1 MKIFFEEY
9 GYDQDLVTKYIP
21 GFYTSPPRKGEVKIP
36 YVGYYFNTDPEVMDS
51 VFILPKVFLNS
62 EGLAFGKFKPEE
74 IFDASKENSKL
85 RESNYYSEI
94 FHLSVWIYRSIAHY
108 IERHP
113 DEDISERD
121 KLQDVISVN
130 GDSSQTYLD
139 TILQLIKFNN
149 EHRNLFTYIS
159 KINSR
164 GNNRVHWGKTIS
176 HVTPFM
182 QEDEPVYLKF
192 MNKNKTMNVDE
203 ELIVLFYSVLD
214 YLREKYNF
222 KIVKNLNYET
232 DIRYVERLIKT
243 GRGTRVMR
251 AMRKKYFT
259 DELVA
264 LWKLLNVFFQKAES
278 VSARKYHDETLLI
291 KNYNLVFEDM
301 IDELI
306 SDETREIYPDLKE
319 QDDGKIVDHIYRYGS
334 LIGDDFL
341 YYIGDSKY
349 YKEGNEPGKNS
360 IYKQFTYAK
369 NVIQYNMDIFNNAKG
384 REKKD
389 RRKGDIRYRDELT
402 EGYNIT
408 PNFFIRGKVNHD
420 NLNYTDD
427 ELKKEGEDG
436 FIDSFH
442 YKNRLFDRDT
452 LLLQK
457 YSINFLYV
465 LSSYA
470 SKHNDDNYKEEVRQ
484 KFRQDLISE
493 LKVRYKFLLLQ
504 SKGGNL
510 SEVINKHFRLLNGR
524 IYKSFNDD
532 RIVMFAY
539 ERKKRGLLKLL
550 NELSGDFN
558 FYEYQFSDEPNVLVQ
573 IHNSKKI
580 IVNPVKKE
588 SEKKQGHQLRL
599 DFGDNSNLE
608 FEHADE
614 PEVLAKL
621 YETPFEEDGLAM
633 EVAETPSR
641 DISEELAD
649 LLDAKG
655 ANFVRLLKQIAS
667 HGEFRPVENEKCI
680 FCTGGER
687 SEDFPNLLDAAR
699 KAVGLGYKVY
709 ILPNPK
715 GIRTADFIFERKGVI
730 GLYDLK
736 TIQGKASVSNRLNE
750 SIGQT
755 NRVLLNIKTDYNG
768 RLLASDI
775 KSFFE
780 KSRDAIEVLVFKG
793 NKTISIKRGLVQNP
807 AFNRLFRKL
816 YEK

>member
-21 GFYTSPPRKGEVKIP
+21 GFYTTPPRKGEVKIP
-36 YVGYYFNTDPEVMDS
+36 YVGYYFNTDTEVMDS

-74 IFDASKENSKL
+74 IYDATAEDSKL

-94 FHLSVWIYRSIAHY
+94 FHLSVWIYRSIEHY

-176 HVTPFM
+176 HFTPFM

-232 DIRYVERLIKT
+232 DIRYVERLIKA

-278 VSARKYHDETLLI
+278 VSAKKYHDETLLI

-389 RRKGDIRYRDELT
+389 RRKGNIRYRDELT

-408 PNFFIRGKVNHD
+408 PNFFIRGKVNHE
-420 NLNYTDD
+420 NLNYAED

-484 KFRQDLISE
+484 KFKQDLISE

-580 IVNPVKKE
+580 VVNPIKKDI
-588 SEKKQGHQLRL
+588 EKKKVHQLKF
-599 DFGDNSNLE
+599 DFSDSSNLE
-608 FEHADE
+608 FEHTDK
-614 PEVLAKL
+614 PEVLAKI

-633 EVAETPSR
+633 VVAESPSR

-649 LLDAKG
+649 LHDAKG

-667 HGEFRPVENEKCI
+667 HGEFRPVENETNI
-680 FCTGGER
+680 FYTGGER
-687 SEDFPNLLDAAR
+687 GEDFPNLLDAAR

-715 GIRTADFIFERKGVI
+715 GIRTADFIFERKGV
-730 GLYDLK
+730 YKMFDLK
-736 TIQGKASVSNRLNE
+736 TITGRSSVDNRLME

-755 NRVLLNIKTDYNG
+755 NRVLLHLTVEYNPSSLARSIKRYLEYNVN
-768 RLLASDI
+768 AC
-775 KSFFE
+775 
-780 KSRDAIEVLVFKG
+780 EVLVFKG
-793 NKTISIKRGLVQNP
+793 KKQISITRRSLDDKHFFQTFIR
-807 AFNRLFRKL
+807 RYSK
-816 YEK
+816 

>member
-9 GYDQDLVTKYIP
+9 AYDQNLVTKYIP
-21 GFYTSPPRKGEVKIP
+21 GFYTTPPRKGEVKIP

-74 IFDASKENSKL
+74 IYDAAAENSKL

-176 HVTPFM
+176 HITPFM

-222 KIVKNLNYET
+222 KIVRNLNYET
-232 DIRYVERLIKT
+232 DIRYVERLVKS

-369 NVIQYNMDIFNNAKG
+369 NVIQYNLDIFNNAKS

-389 RRKGDIRYRDELT
+389 YRKGEVRYRDELT

-408 PNFFIRGKVNHD
+408 PNFFIRGKVNHN

-427 ELKKEGEDG
+427 ELKKETEDG
-436 FIDSFH
+436 FIDSYHF
-442 YKNRLFDRDT
+442 KNRLFDRDT

-484 KFRQDLISE
+484 KFKQDLISE

-510 SEVINKHFRLLNGR
+510 SEVINKHFKLLNGR
-524 IYKSFNDD
+524 IYKSFNVD
-532 RIVMFAY
+532 RTVMFAY
-539 ERKKRGLLKLL
+539 ERKKKGLLKLL
-550 NELSGDFN
+550 TELSEDFN

-580 IVNPVKKE
+580 VVNPIKKD
-588 SEKKQGHQLRL
+588 SEKKIVHQLKL
-599 DFGDNSNLE
+599 DFGDSSKTE
-608 FEHADE
+608 FEHVDE
-614 PEVLAKL
+614 PEVLAKI
-621 YETPFEEDGLAM
+621 YEMPFEEDGLAM
-633 EVAETPSR
+633 MVAETPSR
-641 DISEELAD
+641 DLDVLLAELHH
-649 LLDAKG
+649 AKG
-655 ANFVRLLKQIAS
+655 AYFVELLKEIIS
-667 HGEFRPVENEKCI
+667 HREFMPVENENNI
-680 FCTGGER
+680 FFTGGDR
-687 SEDFPNLLDAAR
+687 DKDFPNLLNAAR
-699 KAVGLGYKVY
+699 KAVVQGYKVF
-709 ILPNPK
+709 ILPNPQ
-715 GIRTADFIFERKGVI
+715 GIRTADFVFVRKGVI

-736 TIQGKASVSNRLNE
+736 TIQGKTSVSNRLNE

-755 NRVLLNIKTDYNG
+755 NRVLLNMATDYNA

-775 KSFFE
+775 KNFFE

-793 NKTISIKRGLVQNP
+793 NKTISIKRGLVQNQ

>member
-9 GYDQDLVTKYIP
+9 AYNQDLVTKYIP
-21 GFYTSPPRKGEVKIP
+21 GFYITPPRNGKVKIP

-51 VFILPKVFLNS
+51 VFILPKVFINKD
-62 EGLAFGKFKPEE
+62 EKAFGEFEPEE
-74 IFDASKENSKL
+74 ILDAAAENSKL

-108 IERHP
+108 IERHS

-176 HVTPFM
+176 RIKPFM
-182 QEDEPVYLKF
+182 QDEAPVYLKF

-222 KIVKNLNYET
+222 KIVRNLNYET
-232 DIRYVERLIKT
+232 DIRYVERLVKSK
-243 GRGTRVMR
+243 RGTRVMR

-278 VSARKYHDETLLI
+278 VSAKKYHDETLLI

-334 LIGDDFL
+334 LIGDDYL

-369 NVIQYNMDIFNNAKG
+369 NVIQYNLDIFNNAKG

-389 RRKGDIRYRDELT
+389 HRKGDVRYRDELT

-408 PNFFIRGKVNHD
+408 PNFFIRGKVNHK
-420 NLNYTDD
+420 NLNYTND
-427 ELKKEGEDG
+427 ELKKEEGEEG
-436 FIDSFH
+436 FIDSYHF
-442 YKNRLFDRDT
+442 KNRLFDRDT

-470 SKHNDDNYKEEVRQ
+470 SKHNDDNYKEEVRK
-484 KFRQDLISE
+484 KFKKDLIGE
-493 LKVRYKFLLLQ
+493 LKLRYKFLLLQ
-504 SKGGNL
+504 SKGGKDL
-510 SEVINKHFRLLNGR
+510 SVVINNHFRELNGR
-524 IYKSFNDD
+524 IYKSFNVD

-550 NELSGDFN
+550 NELSEDFN
-558 FYEYQFSDEPNVLVQ
+558 FYEYKFSDEPDVLVQ

-580 IVNPVKKE
+580 VVNPIKKE
-588 SEKKQGHQLRL
+588 SDKKKTNQLKI
-599 DFGDNSNLE
+599 DFDDRTNEEFLTDNPRE
-608 FEHADE
+608 IAEI
-614 PEVLAKL
+614 
-621 YETPFEEDGLAM
+621 YEIPFEEGGFKM
-633 EVAETPSR
+633 SVAEPL
-641 DISEELAD
+641 EEPEGD
-649 LLDAKG
+649 
-655 ANFVRLLKQIAS
+655 
-667 HGEFRPVENEKCI
+667 
-680 FCTGGER
+680 
-687 SEDFPNLLDAAR
+687 
-699 KAVGLGYKVY
+699 
-709 ILPNPK
+709 
-715 GIRTADFIFERKGVI
+715 
-730 GLYDLK
+730 
-736 TIQGKASVSNRLNE
+736 
-750 SIGQT
+750 
-755 NRVLLNIKTDYNG
+755 
-768 RLLASDI
+768 
-775 KSFFE
+775 
-780 KSRDAIEVLVFKG
+780 
-793 NKTISIKRGLVQNP
+793 
-807 AFNRLFRKL
+807 
-816 YEK
+816 

>member
-9 GYDQDLVTKYIP
+9 AYSQDLVTKYIP
-21 GFYTSPPRKGEVKIP
+21 GFYTTPPRNGKVKIP
-36 YVGYYFNTDPEVMDS
+36 YVGYYFNTDPDVMDS
-51 VFILPKVFLNS
+51 VFILPKVFINRD
-62 EGLAFGKFKPEE
+62 EKAFGEFEPEE
-74 IFDASKENSKL
+74 ILDAAAENSKL

-108 IERHP
+108 IERHS

-164 GNNRVHWGKTIS
+164 GNNRVHWGKTIARIK
-176 HVTPFM
+176 PFM
-182 QEDEPVYLKF
+182 QDDVPVYLKF

-222 KIVKNLNYET
+222 KIVRNLNYET
-232 DIRYVERLIKT
+232 DIRYVERLVKSK
-243 GRGTRVMR
+243 RGTRVMR

-278 VSARKYHDETLLI
+278 VSANKYHDETLLI

-334 LIGDDFL
+334 LIGDDYL

-389 RRKGDIRYRDELT
+389 HRAGKVRYRDELT

-408 PNFFIRGKVNHD
+408 PNFFIRGKVNHK
-420 NLNYTDD
+420 NLNYTND
-427 ELKKEGEDG
+427 ELKKEEGEEG
-436 FIDSFH
+436 FIDSYH

-470 SKHNDDNYKEEVRQ
+470 SKHNDDNYKEDIKK
-484 KFRQDLISE
+484 KFKNDLIGE
-493 LKVRYKFLLLQ
+493 LKLRYKFLLLQ
-504 SKGGNL
+504 SKGGKDL
-510 SEVINKHFRLLNGR
+510 SAVINNHFRALNGR

-550 NELSGDFN
+550 NDLSEDFN
-558 FYEYQFSDEPNVLVQ
+558 FYEYKFSDEPDVLVQ

-580 IVNPVKKE
+580 VVNPIKKV
-588 SEKKQGHQLRL
+588 SEKKKNYQLRFKFNDRCNE
-599 DFGDNSNLE
+599 DFPIDNPIE
-608 FEHADE
+608 IAEI
-614 PEVLAKL
+614 
-621 YETPFEEDGLAM
+621 YELPYEEDGFKM
-633 EVAETPSR
+633 SVAEPL
-641 DISEELAD
+641 ELPEAD
-649 LLDAKG
+649 K
-655 ANFVRLLKQIAS
+655 
-667 HGEFRPVENEKCI
+667 
-680 FCTGGER
+680 
-687 SEDFPNLLDAAR
+687 
-699 KAVGLGYKVY
+699 
-709 ILPNPK
+709 
-715 GIRTADFIFERKGVI
+715 
-730 GLYDLK
+730 
-736 TIQGKASVSNRLNE
+736 
-750 SIGQT
+750 
-755 NRVLLNIKTDYNG
+755 
-768 RLLASDI
+768 
-775 KSFFE
+775 
-780 KSRDAIEVLVFKG
+780 
-793 NKTISIKRGLVQNP
+793 
-807 AFNRLFRKL
+807 
-816 YEK
+816 

>member
-9 GYDQDLVTKYIP
+9 AYDQNLVTKYIP
-21 GFYTSPPRKGEVKIP
+21 GFYTTPPRKGEVKIP

-74 IFDASKENSKL
+74 IFDASKEDSKL

-108 IERHP
+108 IERHS

-139 TILQLIKFNN
+139 TILQLIKFNH

-164 GNNRVHWGKTIS
+164 GNNRIHWGKTIS
-176 HVTPFM
+176 HITPFM
-182 QEDEPVYLKF
+182 QEDEPVYLTF

-222 KIVKNLNYET
+222 KIVRDLNYET
-232 DIRYVERLIKT
+232 NIRYVERLVKS

-369 NVIQYNMDIFNNAKG
+369 NVIQYNLDIFNNAKG

-389 RRKGDIRYRDELT
+389 HRRGEVRYRDELT

-408 PNFFIRGKVNHD
+408 PNFFIRGKVNHN

-427 ELKKEGEDG
+427 ELKKESEDG
-436 FIDSFH
+436 FIDSYHF
-442 YKNRLFDRDT
+442 KNRLFDRDT

-457 YSINFLYV
+457 YSINFLFV

-470 SKHNDDNYKEEVRQ
+470 SKYNDDNYKEDVRQ
-484 KFRQDLISE
+484 KFRRDLISE

-550 NELSGDFN
+550 TELIEDFN
-558 FYEYQFSDEPNVLVQ
+558 FYEYQFSDEPHVLVQ
-573 IHNSKKI
+573 IHNAKKI
-580 IVNPVKKE
+580 IINPIKKD
-588 SEKKQGHQLRL
+588 SEKKKIHQLSFEFS
-599 DFGDNSNLE
+599 DSNNSE
-608 FEHADE
+608 FENADK

-621 YETPFEEDGLAM
+621 YETPFEEDGLTM
-633 EVAETPSR
+633 MFAETPSR

-649 LLDAKG
+649 LHNVKG
-655 ANFVRLLKQIAS
+655 AVFISLLKQIAS
-667 HGEFRPVENEKCI
+667 HREFIPIENEDNI
-680 FCTGGER
+680 FFTGGEE
-687 SEDFPNLLDAAR
+687 SDDFQNLLNAAH
-699 KAVGLGYKVY
+699 KAVEHGYRVF
-709 ILPNPK
+709 ILPNPQ
-715 GIRTADFIFERKGVI
+715 GIRTADFIFERKGV
-730 GLYDLK
+730 YKMFDLK
-736 TIQGKASVSNRLNE
+736 TITGKGSVDNRLME
-750 SIGQT
+750 SVGQA
-755 NRVLLNIKTDYNG
+755 NRVLLNLTVDYTPSSLARSIKRYFEYN
-768 RLLASDI
+768 AN
-775 KSFFE
+775 
-780 KSRDAIEVLVFKG
+780 ACEVLVFKG
-793 NKTISIKRGLVQNP
+793 KKQISITRKSLEDTN
-807 AFNRLFRKL
+807 FFRSFIRRFIK
-816 YEK
+816 

>member
-9 GYDQDLVTKYIP
+9 TYDQDLVEKYIP
-21 GFYTSPPRKGEVKIP
+21 GFYTTPPRNGEVKIP
-36 YVGYYFNTDPEVMDS
+36 YVGYFFNTDPEVMDS

-62 EGLAFGKFKPEE
+62 KGEAFGEFKPEE
-74 IFDASKENSKL
+74 IYDAAAENSKL

-108 IERHP
+108 IERHR

-149 EHRNLFTYIS
+149 EHKNLFTYIS

-176 HVTPFM
+176 HITPFM
-182 QEDEPVYLKF
+182 QDDEPVYLKF

-214 YLREKYNF
+214 YLRDKYNF
-222 KIVKNLNYET
+222 KIVRNLNYET
-232 DIRYVERLIKT
+232 DIRYVEKLIES
-243 GRGTRVMR
+243 GRGTRVMW

-264 LWKLLNVFFQKAES
+264 LWNLLNVFFKKAES

-334 LIGDDFL
+334 LIGDDYL

-389 RRKGDIRYRDELT
+389 YREGKVRYRDDLT

-408 PNFFIRGKVNHD
+408 PNFFIRGKVDHNH
-420 NLNYTDD
+420 LNYTND
-427 ELKKEGEDG
+427 ELSKEEGNDG
-436 FIDSFH
+436 FIDSYHF
-442 YKNRLFDRDT
+442 KNRLFDRDT

-470 SKHNDDNYKEEVRQ
+470 SKHNDDNYKEEVRK
-484 KFRQDLISE
+484 KFKKDLINE
-493 LKVRYKFLLLQ
+493 LEKRYKFLLLQ
-504 SKGGNL
+504 SKEGNL
-510 SEVINKHFRLLNGR
+510 SEVINKHYRLLNGK
-524 IYKSFNDD
+524 IYKSFTVD

-539 ERKKRGLLKLL
+539 ERRKKGLLKLL
-550 NELSGDFN
+550 NEISDDFN
-558 FYEYQFSDEPNVLVQ
+558 IYEYKFSDEPYAHVQ

-580 IVNPVKKE
+580 VINPIKKDFD
-588 SEKKQGHQLRL
+588 KKKGHQLRI
-599 DFGDNSNLE
+599 DFDEISNE
-608 FEHADE
+608 EYNIDDPNE
-614 PEVLAKL
+614 LAKV
-621 YETPFEEDGLAM
+621 YEVPFEEFGYSM
-633 EVAETPSR
+633 MVAEQPSR
-641 DISEELAD
+641 DLDVLFAELHY
-649 LLDAKG
+649 AKG
-655 ANFVRLLKQIAS
+655 AYFISLLKEITL
-667 HGEFRPVENEKCI
+667 HGEFRPIENEDNI
-680 FCTGGER
+680 YFTGGER
-687 SEDFPNLLDAAR
+687 SEDFQNLLNAAQ
-699 KAVGLGYKVY
+699 KAVEQGYRVY

-715 GIRTADFIFERKGVI
+715 GIRTADFIFERKGV
-730 GLYDLK
+730 YKMFDLK
-736 TIQGKASVSNRLNE
+736 TITGKNSVENRLME
-750 SIGQT
+750 SMGQA
-755 NRVLLNIKTDYNG
+755 NRVLLHLTVDYNPG
-768 RLLASDI
+768 SLARSI
-775 KSFFE
+775 KRYFE
-780 KSRDAIEVLVFKG
+780 YNANACEVLVFKG
-793 NKTISIKRGLVQNP
+793 KKQLSITRRSLDDKQFFQTFIR
-807 AFNRLFRKL
+807 RYSK
-816 YEK
+816 

>member
-9 GYDQDLVTKYIP
+9 AYDQNLVTKYIP
-21 GFYTSPPRKGEVKIP
+21 GFYTTPPRKGEVKIP

-62 EGLAFGKFKPEE
+62 QGKAFGEFEPEE
-74 IFDASKENSKL
+74 IFDATIENSPL

-176 HVTPFM
+176 HITPFM
-182 QEDEPVYLKF
+182 QENEPVYLKF

-222 KIVKNLNYET
+222 KIVRNLNYET
-232 DIRYVERLIKT
+232 DIRYVERLIKS

-251 AMRKKYFT
+251 TMRKKYFT

-301 IDELI
+301 IDQLI

-334 LIGDDFL
+334 LVGDDYL

-384 REKKD
+384 REKRDHREGKV
-389 RRKGDIRYRDELT
+389 IYRDELT

-408 PNFFIRGKVNHD
+408 PNFFIRGKVNHK
-420 NLNYTDD
+420 NLSYTNDD
-427 ELKKEGEDG
+427 LKKEEGEDS
-436 FIDSFH
+436 FIDSYHF
-442 YKNRLFDRDT
+442 KNRLFDRDT

-465 LSSYA
+465 LASYA
-470 SKHNDDNYKEEVRQ
+470 SKHNDENYKEDVRE
-484 KFRQDLISE
+484 KFKKDLIKE
-493 LKVRYKFLLLQ
+493 LETRYKFLLLQ
-504 SKGGNL
+504 SKGNNL
-510 SEVINKHFRLLNGR
+510 SEVINKHYRLLNGK
-524 IYKSFNDD
+524 IYKSFTVD

-539 ERKKRGLLKLL
+539 ERRKKGLLKLL
-550 NELSGDFN
+550 NEICDDFN
-558 FYEYQFSDEPNVLVQ
+558 IYEYKFIDEPYAHVQ
-573 IHNSKKI
+573 IHNSRKI
-580 IVNPVKKE
+580 VVNPIKKNAD
-588 SEKKQGHQLRL
+588 KKKVYQLRI
-599 DFGDNSNLE
+599 DFDKISNE
-608 FEHADE
+608 EYNIENPDE
-614 PEVLAKL
+614 LAKV
-621 YETPFEEDGLAM
+621 YEVPFEEFGLAM
-633 EVAETPSR
+633 MTAEVPSR
-641 DISEELAD
+641 DIDVILAELHQ
-649 LLDAKG
+649 AKG
-655 ANFVRLLKQIAS
+655 AYFVSLLKEIAS
-667 HGEFRPVENEKCI
+667 HGEFRPVENENNI
-680 FCTGGER
+680 YSTGGEHN
-687 SEDFPNLLDAAR
+687 DDYPNLLNAAR
-699 KAVGLGYKVY
+699 KSVELGYKVF
-709 ILPNPK
+709 ILPNPQ
-715 GIRTADFIFERKGVI
+715 GVRTADFVFERKGV
-730 GLYDLK
+730 YKMFDLK
-736 TIQGKASVSNRLNE
+736 TITGKSSVDNRLTE
-750 SIGQT
+750 SVGQT
-755 NRVLLNIKTDYNG
+755 NRVLLHITVDYNPSS
-768 RLLASDI
+768 LARSI
-775 KSFFE
+775 KRYFE
-780 KSRDAIEVLVFKG
+780 YNANACEVLVFKG
-793 NKTISIKRGLVQNP
+793 KKQLSITRKSLEDKRFFKTFIRRYSK
-807 AFNRLFRKL
+807 
-816 YEK
+816 

>member
-9 GYDQDLVTKYIP
+9 AYDQNLVTKYIP
-21 GFYTSPPRKGEVKIP
+21 GFYTTPPRKGEVRIP

-51 VFILPKVFLNS
+51 VIILPKVFLNR
-62 EGLAFGKFKPEE
+62 EGLAFGKFKPED
-74 IFDASKENSKL
+74 IYDAAAENSRL

-94 FHLSVWIYRSIAHY
+94 FHLSVWIYRSIRHY
-108 IERHP
+108 MERHP

-149 EHRNLFTYIS
+149 EHRNLFTFIS

-176 HVTPFM
+176 HITPFM

-214 YLREKYNF
+214 YLQEEYNF
-222 KIVKNLNYET
+222 KIVRNLNYET
-232 DIRYVERLIKT
+232 DIRYVERLVES

-334 LIGDDFL
+334 LIGEDFL

-369 NVIQYNMDIFNNAKG
+369 NVIQYNLDIFNNAKG

-389 RRKGDIRYRDELT
+389 HRKGEVRYRDELT

-408 PNFFIRGKVNHD
+408 PNFFIRGKVDHY

-427 ELKKEGEDG
+427 ELKKESEDG
-436 FIDSFH
+436 FIDSYHF
-442 YKNRLFDRDT
+442 KNRLFDRDT

-470 SKHNDDNYKEEVRQ
+470 SKHNDDNYKDEVRQ
-484 KFRQDLISE
+484 KFKRDLIGE

-550 NELSGDFN
+550 TELSEDFN
-558 FYEYQFSDEPNVLVQ
+558 FYEYQFSDEPHVLVQ
-573 IHNSKKI
+573 IHNAKKI
-580 IVNPVKKE
+580 IVNPIKKDF
-588 SEKKQGHQLRL
+588 EKERVHQLSF
-599 DFGDNSNLE
+599 DFSDNNNSE
-608 FEHADE
+608 FENADK

-621 YETPFEEDGLAM
+621 YETPFAEDGLTM
-633 EVAETPSR
+633 MVAETPSR
-641 DISEELAD
+641 DLDALLAD
-649 LLDAKG
+649 LHYAKG
-655 ANFVRLLKQIAS
+655 AYFVELLKEIIS
-667 HGEFRPVENEKCI
+667 HGEFRLVENENNI
-680 FCTGGER
+680 FFTGGER
-687 SEDFPNLLDAAR
+687 DKDFPNLLNAAR
-699 KAVGLGYKVY
+699 KAVAQGYRVF

-755 NRVLLNIKTDYNG
+755 NRVLLNMTTDYNA

-780 KSRDAIEVLVFKG
+780 RSRDAIEVLVFKG
-793 NKTISIKRGLVQNP
+793 NKTISIKRGLVQNS

>member
-21 GFYTSPPRKGEVKIP
+21 GFYTTPPRKGEVKIP

-74 IFDASKENSKL
+74 IFDAAAEDSKL

-182 QEDEPVYLKF
+182 HEDEPVYLKF

-222 KIVKNLNYET
+222 KIVRNLNYET
-232 DIRYVERLIKT
+232 DIRYVERLVKT

-389 RRKGDIRYRDELT
+389 RRKGNIRYRDELT

-408 PNFFIRGKVNHD
+408 PNFFIRGKVNHE
-420 NLNYTDD
+420 NLNYADD

-436 FIDSFH
+436 FIDSYH

-484 KFRQDLISE
+484 KFKQDLISE

-580 IVNPVKKE
+580 VVNPIKKDI
-588 SEKKQGHQLRL
+588 EKKKVHQLKF
-599 DFGDNSNLE
+599 DFSDSSNLE
-608 FEHADE
+608 FEHTDK
-614 PEVLAKL
+614 PEVLAKI

-633 EVAETPSR
+633 VVAESPSR

-649 LLDAKG
+649 LHDAKG

-667 HGEFRPVENEKCI
+667 HGEFRPVENETNI
-680 FCTGGER
+680 FYTGGER
-687 SEDFPNLLDAAR
+687 GEDFPNLLEAAR

-715 GIRTADFIFERKGVI
+715 GIRTADFIFERKGV
-730 GLYDLK
+730 YKMFDLK
-736 TIQGKASVSNRLNE
+736 TITGRSSVENRLME

-755 NRVLLNIKTDYNG
+755 NRVLLHLTVEYNPSSLARSIKRYLEYNVN
-768 RLLASDI
+768 AC
-775 KSFFE
+775 
-780 KSRDAIEVLVFKG
+780 EVLVFKG
-793 NKTISIKRGLVQNP
+793 KKQISITRRSLDDKHFFQTFIR
-807 AFNRLFRKL
+807 RYSK
-816 YEK
+816 

>member
-9 GYDQDLVTKYIP
+9 AYDQDLVTKYIP

-36 YVGYYFNTDPEVMDS
+36 YVGYYFNTDPKVMDS

-74 IFDASKENSKL
+74 IFDASKEDSKL

-108 IERHP
+108 IERHS

-121 KLQDVISVN
+121 KLQDVISLN

-176 HVTPFM
+176 QVKPFM

-232 DIRYVERLIKT
+232 DIRYVERLVKT

-389 RRKGDIRYRDELT
+389 RRKGNIRYRDELT

-408 PNFFIRGKVNHD
+408 PNFFIRGKVNHE
-420 NLNYTDD
+420 NLNYADD
-427 ELKKEGEDG
+427 ELKKDGEDG
-436 FIDSFH
+436 FIDSYH

-470 SKHNDDNYKEEVRQ
+470 SKHNDDNYKDEVRQ
-484 KFRQDLISE
+484 KFKQDLISE

-550 NELSGDFN
+550 VELSEDFN

-580 IVNPVKKE
+580 VINPIKKV
-588 SEKKQGHQLRL
+588 SEKKKVHQLKL
-599 DFGDNSNLE
+599 DFGDISNSE

-621 YETPFEEDGLAM
+621 YEIPFEEDGLSM
-633 EVAETPSR
+633 MVAETPSR
-641 DISEELAD
+641 DLDVLLAELHH
-649 LLDAKG
+649 AKG
-655 ANFVRLLKQIAS
+655 TYFVELLKEIIS
-667 HGEFRPVENEKCI
+667 HGEFRLVDNENNI
-680 FCTGGER
+680 FFTGGER
-687 SEDFPNLLDAAR
+687 GEDFQNLLNAAR
-699 KAVGLGYKVY
+699 KAVVQGHKVF

-715 GIRTADFIFERKGVI
+715 GIRTADFIFERKGVFR
-730 GLYDLK
+730 LYDLK
-736 TIQGKASVSNRLNE
+736 TIQGKASVSNRLAE

-755 NRVLLNIKTDYNG
+755 NRVLLNMTTDYNA

-775 KSFFE
+775 KAFFE
-780 KSRDAIEVLVFKG
+780 KSKDALEVLVFKG
-793 NKTISIKRGLVQNP
+793 NKTISIKRGLVQNS

>member
-21 GFYTSPPRKGEVKIP
+21 GFYTTPPRKGEVKIP

-74 IFDASKENSKL
+74 IFDAAAEDSKL

-182 QEDEPVYLKF
+182 HEDEPVYLKF

-222 KIVKNLNYET
+222 KIVRNLNYET
-232 DIRYVERLIKT
+232 DIRYVERLVKT

-389 RRKGDIRYRDELT
+389 RRKGNICYRDELT

-408 PNFFIRGKVNHD
+408 PNFFIRGKVNHE
-420 NLNYTDD
+420 NLNYADD

-436 FIDSFH
+436 FIDSYH

-484 KFRQDLISE
+484 KFKQDLISE

-580 IVNPVKKE
+580 VVNPIKKDL
-588 SEKKQGHQLRL
+588 EKKKVHQLKF
-599 DFGDNSNLE
+599 DFSDSSNLE
-608 FEHADE
+608 FEHTDK
-614 PEVLAKL
+614 PEVLAKI

-649 LLDAKG
+649 LHDAKG

-667 HGEFRPVENEKCI
+667 HGEFRPVENETNI
-680 FCTGGER
+680 FYTGGER
-687 SEDFPNLLDAAR
+687 GEDFPNLLDAAR

-715 GIRTADFIFERKGVI
+715 GIRTADFIFERKGV
-730 GLYDLK
+730 YKMFDLK
-736 TIQGKASVSNRLNE
+736 TITGRSSVDNRLME

-755 NRVLLNIKTDYNG
+755 NRVLLHLTVEYNPSSLARSIKRYLEYNVN
-768 RLLASDI
+768 AC
-775 KSFFE
+775 
-780 KSRDAIEVLVFKG
+780 EVLVFKG
-793 NKTISIKRGLVQNP
+793 KKQISITRRSLDDKHFFQTFIR
-807 AFNRLFRKL
+807 RYSK
-816 YEK
+816 